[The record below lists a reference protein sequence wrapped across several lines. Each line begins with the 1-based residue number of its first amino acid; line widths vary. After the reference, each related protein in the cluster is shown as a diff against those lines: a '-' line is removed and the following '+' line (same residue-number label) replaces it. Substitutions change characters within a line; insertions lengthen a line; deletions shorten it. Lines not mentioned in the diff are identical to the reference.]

1 MIGWSGRRTSL
12 TIFLFLLP
20 TLIGVLMFSLYP
32 ILLNTYVSFTNRN
45 LNHPNPDCTVALT
58 GILDPNC
65 WPGFR
70 EKAQVGL
77 TSPYRP
83 QNPLLKNYDVLV
95 GQLFNGDSL
104 FALLRILFCLVPLFV
119 AGTIDKRLEAGLT
132 RTISSVWVWLGGIVG
147 VVLIALIVDFSG
159 AIDILMNTGDFI
171 VVVFRTVLFVVL
183 RVPLSF
189 LVGLVLALIL
199 NSKNLP
205 GRTFFRVALFV
216 PWAASSVAI
225 LMALVWKFLFQEQ
238 GTINQVLSVLGLT
251 QSPII
256 FLNDPVYAFGIVVL
270 TDVWFSYGFFMVSI
284 LGALQAIPVELYE
297 AANVDGASWWTQL
310 RSITLPLIRPA
321 ILPAIVLTSI
331 TAFQMFG
338 TAYAITA
345 GGPLTSASKPGATDF
360 VMVYAYK
367 QIFQTQ
373 NYGNATAFAVII
385 FIMLFAATLYSL
397 RLTRI
402 TKSVYS
408 S

>member
-1 MIGWSGRRTSL
+1 MVGWSGRRTSL
-12 TIFLFLLP
+12 TIFVFLLP

-32 ILLNTYVSFTNRN
+32 IILNTYVSFTNRN
-45 LNHPNPDCTVALT
+45 LNHPNPDCSYALT
-58 GILDPNC
+58 GVLDPNC

-77 TSPYRP
+77 TSPYKP
-83 QNPLLKNYDVLV
+83 QDPVLKNYDVLV
-95 GQLFNGDSL
+95 GQLFNGDAL
-104 FALLRILFCLVPLFV
+104 FALFRVLFCLVPLFV
-119 AGTIDKRLEAGLT
+119 AGTIDKRLDAGLT
-132 RTISSVWVWLGGIVG
+132 RTVPGFLVWIGGAVG
-147 VVLIALIVDFSG
+147 VVLLALIVDFGG
-159 AIDILMNTGDFI
+159 AVDILMNTGDFI
-171 VVVFRTVLFVVL
+171 VVVFRTILFVLL

-189 LVGLVLALIL
+189 LLGLVLALIL

-205 GRTFFRVALFV
+205 GRTAFRVILFV

-225 LMALVWKFLFQEQ
+225 LMALIWKFLFQEQ
-238 GTINQVLSVLGLT
+238 GTINQILSLLGLV

-256 FLNDPVYAFGIVVL
+256 FLNNPVYAFGVIVL

-284 LGALQAIPVELYE
+284 LGALQSIPVELYE
-297 AANVDGASWWTQL
+297 AADVDGSGWWTKL
-310 RSITLPLIRPA
+310 TTITLPLIRPA

-331 TAFQMFG
+331 SAFQMFG

-345 GGPLTSASKPGATDF
+345 GGPLTEAAKPGATDF

-385 FIMLFAATLYSL
+385 FLMLFAATLYSL